1 MASADPYAVL
11 APFGWN
17 DRVLASFRTVANGPE
32 LSPARVVR
40 VVRSACAAATV
51 GGERMAEWVADLS
64 DFPVVGDWIAIET
77 LAERTIVR
85 SVLPRWSELIRL
97 DPLGDR
103 SQVLA
108 VNVDIVF
115 ITAPADRPSVARV
128 ERESVVA
135 WESGARPVVV
145 VTKVDLDA
153 EAYVQELRRRLV
165 GVDIIAT
172 SATSGAGVDLIAEQL
187 RPNRTAVVLG
197 PSGAGKSTLIN
208 ALLGEERLAT
218 GAVRDEDARGRHTT
232 TTRELVVIPSG
243 GVVIDTPGIRGLG
256 MWSDGAGLE
265 AAFADITALAAG
277 CRFRDCHHDG
287 EPGCAV
293 VAAMAAGALDRDRFE
308 HYRKLDREI
317 ATDPRKFDPAIR
329 RAERERTKAANAEQ
343 RRARK
348 QS

>member
-1 MASADPYAVL
+1 MVAASYAELVQ
-11 APFGWN
+11 FGWGE
-17 DRVLASFRTVANGPE
+17 RVEAEFASLPVSGELA
-32 LSPARVVR
+32 PARVVR
-40 VVRSACAAATV
+40 VVRSACAIATV
-51 GGERMAEWVADLS
+51 AGERMAEWVADLPE
-64 DFPVVGDWIAIET
+64 FPVVGDWVAIESV
-77 LAERTIVR
+77 AERTIVR
-85 SVLPRWSELIRL
+85 SVMPRWSELIRL

-108 VNVDIVF
+108 VNVDIVL
-115 ITAPADRPSVARV
+115 ITAPADRPSAARV

-153 EAYVQELRRRLV
+153 AGYVDELRRRLV
-165 GVDIIAT
+165 GVEIIAT
-172 SATSGAGVDLIAEQL
+172 SAATGAGMELIVAQL
-187 RPNRTAVVLG
+187 RPSRTAVLLG

-232 TTRELVVIPSG
+232 TTRELVVIPTG

-265 AAFADITALAAG
+265 AAFSDVTALAEG
-277 CRFRDCHHDG
+277 CRFRDCRHDG

-293 VAAMAAGALDRDRFE
+293 LAALAAGELDAGRFD

-317 ATDPRKFDPAIR
+317 ATDPRKLDPAIR
-329 RAERERTKAANAEQ
+329 RAEREQTKAYNAAQ

-348 QS
+348 HS

>member
-17 DRVLASFRTVANGPE
+17 DRVLASFRTVGNGPE

-277 CRFRDCHHDG
+277 CRFRDCRHDG